1 MVKTSVSY
9 KQYRN
14 IPVYPK
20 KTRVVFN
27 GKTYVKLVE
36 LLLKTVRDN
45 REYGVYFLGELHE
58 FSDESYLAITDF
70 SSEFESGDTFAQ
82 ATGENFFEAL
92 HILERNARE
101 KENGSEPKNK
111 SAMIHFHTH
120 PRKLYYENFSDQDLH
135 VYATSEFRY
144 NCNGDIANFGMLG
157 FPIPTFS
164 KRMGISL
171 VRPMNSEKRLYSDEY
186 KADFYRYEN
195 FFYANEDEFEGSNTF
210 NKFSSE
216 FIDYLERIYNPE
228 IINGIVKNY
237 VNNYGVS
244 KYEWFS

>member
-20 KTRVVFN
+20 ETRVVFN

-58 FSDESYLAITDF
+58 FPNESYLAITDF
-70 SSEFESGDTFAQ
+70 SSDFESGDTFIEV
-82 ATGENFFEAL
+82 TGENFFGAL
-92 HILERNARE
+92 DILERNAR
-101 KENGSEPKNK
+101 KEGNSSKP
-111 SAMIHFHTH
+111 AMIHFHTH

-135 VYATSEFRY
+135 IYADSEFRY
-144 NCNGDIANFGMLG
+144 NCGGNVAHFGMLG
-157 FPIPTFS
+157 FPIPKFS

-171 VRPMNSEKRLYSDEY
+171 VRPMNSEKNLYSDEY

-195 FFYANEDEFEGSNTF
+195 FFYTEEDEFEGTYTF
-210 NKFSSE
+210 NEFFSD
-216 FIDYLERIYNPE
+216 FIDYPERIYNPE

-237 VNNYGVS
+237 VNNFGRC

>member
-9 KQYRN
+9 QQYRN

-20 KTRVVFN
+20 ETRVVFN
-27 GKTYVKLVE
+27 GKTTLKLLE
-36 LLLKTVRDN
+36 LLLKTVREN

-58 FSDESYLAITDF
+58 FPNESYLAITDF
-70 SSEFESGDTFAQ
+70 SSDFESGDTFAQ
-82 ATGENFFEAL
+82 ATGENFFDAL
-92 HILERNARE
+92 DILERNAR
-101 KENGSEPKNK
+101 KEGNDSNQESKP
-111 SAMIHFHTH
+111 AMVHFHTH
-120 PRKLYYENFSDQDLH
+120 PRKLNFENFSDQDLH
-135 VYATSEFRY
+135 IYADSEFRY
-144 NCNGDIANFGMLG
+144 NCGGDVTHFGMLG

-195 FFYANEDEFEGSNTF
+195 FFYTDEDEFKSTNTF
-210 NKFSSE
+210 KKFSSE
-216 FIDYLERIYNPE
+216 FIDYLERIYTPE

-237 VNNYGVS
+237 VNNSGVC